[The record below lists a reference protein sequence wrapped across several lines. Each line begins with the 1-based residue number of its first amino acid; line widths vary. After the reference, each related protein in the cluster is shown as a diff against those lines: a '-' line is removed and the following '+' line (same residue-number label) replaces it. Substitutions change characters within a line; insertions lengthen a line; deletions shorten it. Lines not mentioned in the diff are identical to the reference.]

1 MINKRGRWTTFEKEK
16 MAGKGKNMTSGK
28 REGKSNARKKSK
40 NVTTH
45 NYKRH
50 QDPENR
56 AKDRIAAGGGSSR
69 PVEAKK
75 EGAVTKFA
83 LPKRGSSASSKN
95 QTRINKFLAHGGIAS
110 RRESEKYIS
119 AGLITINGEVV
130 TDLSYKVKEGDEVR
144 FNGTVIEGEKKQY
157 VLLNKPKDFIT
168 TLEDDQGRKTVMDL
182 VNNACDERIYPVGRL
197 DRATTGVLLFTNDGD
212 LVKKLTHPSH
222 GARKIYHVVLDR
234 AFTQADF
241 EKLEMGLVL
250 EDGEIKPDKL
260 SYIDDA
266 GKNEVGI
273 ELHSGKNRIVR
284 RTFESLGYTVT
295 KLDRVIF
302 ADLTKKNLKRG
313 QWRHLEE
320 KEIGMLKM
328 KKKQK

>member
-1 MINKRGRWTTFEKEK
+1 

-56 AKDRIAAGGGSSR
+56 AKDRKAAAGNPEREIKTSND
-69 PVEAKK
+69 
-75 EGAVTKFA
+75 GAVRKFA
-83 LPKRGSSASSKN
+83 LPKKGPTAASKN
-95 QTRINKFLAHGGIAS
+95 LTRINKFLAHAGVAS
-110 RRESEKYIS
+110 RRESEKYITT
-119 AGLITINGEVV
+119 GLVTVNDEVV

-144 FNGTVIEGEKKQY
+144 FNGSVIQGEKKQY

-197 DRATTGVLLFTNDGD
+197 DRTTTGVLLFTNDGEM
-212 LVKKLTHPSH
+212 VKRLTHPSH
-222 GARKIYHVVLDR
+222 GARKIYHVILDKS
-234 AFTQADF
+234 FSQADF
-241 EKLEMGLVL
+241 ETLEMGVVL

-273 ELHSGKNRIVR
+273 EIHSGRNRVVR
-284 RTFESLGYTVT
+284 RTFESLGYTVV

-302 ADLTKKNLKRG
+302 AGLTKKNLKRG

-328 KKKQK
+328 KKKQI

>member
-1 MINKRGRWTTFEKEK
+1 
-16 MAGKGKNMTSGK
+16 MAGKGKNMMSGK
-28 REGKSNARKKSK
+28 RDGKSNTRKKSK

-56 AKDRIAAGGGSSR
+56 AKDRLAAAGNPERSDR
-69 PVEAKK
+69 VKK
-75 EGAVTKFA
+75 EGAITKFS
-83 LPKRGSSASSKN
+83 LPKKGGSASQKN

-110 RRESEKYIS
+110 RRECEKYIS
-119 AGLITINGEVV
+119 AGLVTVNGEVV
-130 TDLSYKVKEGDEVR
+130 TDLSYKVIEGDEVR

-182 VNNACDERIYPVGRL
+182 VSNACDERIYPVGRL

-212 LVKKLTHPSH
+212 MVKRLTHPSH
-222 GARKIYHVVLDR
+222 GARKLYHVILDK

-241 EKLEMGLVL
+241 EKLEMGIAL

-266 GKNEVGI
+266 GRNEVGI
-273 ELHSGKNRIVR
+273 EIHSGKNRVVR

-302 ADLTKKNLKRG
+302 ADLSKKNLKRG

-320 KEIGMLKM
+320 REIGMLKM